1 MIKYVSS
8 ICHPPADRLNVVLG
22 IRPPRHVHEMPFGE
36 LNALYTHI
44 FTSVEDWE
52 TVLLI
57 IGFQLLPSF
66 CNCRFYPSAEE
77 LEDFLLL
84 NRGDIK
90 TFALS
95 GWIWNTIPNGTTQIS
110 QWELTRGVFM
120 NTGTSG
126 PAFPIRCDRARIYR
140 ARTSIIS

>member
-1 MIKYVSS
+1 
-8 ICHPPADRLNVVLG
+8 
-22 IRPPRHVHEMPFGE
+22 MPFGE
-36 LNALYTHI
+36 LDALYTHI

-66 CNCRFYPSAEE
+66 RNCRFYLSAEE

-110 QWELTRGVFM
+110 QWELTGGVFM
-120 NTGTSG
+120 NTGRTRLPNQMRQGTYLSG
-126 PAFPIRCDRARIYR
+126 TDIRYKL
-140 ARTSIIS
+140 SW